1 MSETVKMLPAPIRSA
16 VPNDAESIAR
26 IYNHYIANTIVSFE
40 TEEVSPAEMAN
51 RIADV
56 QTASLPWLVAEVDD
70 RIVGYAY
77 ASPFHKRA
85 AYRFTIELSV
95 YLDPDFFG
103 RGLGSRFYQLLIDD
117 LTAKGVHSVIGGIA
131 MPNQASV
138 ALHEKFGFEQ
148 AAYYREA
155 GFKFDQWIDVTYWQ
169 KMLSRVGKNEL

>member
-1 MSETVKMLPAPIRSA
+1 MCKAAEMPQDSIRSA
-16 VPNDAESIAR
+16 IPEDAESIAR

-40 TEEVSPAEMAN
+40 TQEVLPDEMAR

-56 QTASLPWLVAEVDD
+56 QAASLPWLVAEAEDK
-70 RIVGYAY
+70 IVGYAY

-85 AYRFTIELSV
+85 AYRFTVELSV

-117 LTAKGVHSVIGGIA
+117 LAVKGVHSVIGGIA
-131 MPNQASV
+131 MPNEASV
-138 ALHEKFGFEQ
+138 ALHEKFGFQQ
-148 AAYYREA
+148 AAHYKEV

-169 KMLSRVGKNEL
+169 RMLSRVGKNEL